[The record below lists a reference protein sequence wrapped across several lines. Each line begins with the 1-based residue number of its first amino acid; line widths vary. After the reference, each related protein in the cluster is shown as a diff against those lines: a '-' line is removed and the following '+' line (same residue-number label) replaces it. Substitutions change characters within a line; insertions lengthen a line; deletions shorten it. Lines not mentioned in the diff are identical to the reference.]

1 MKITIKQYWTLRKDV
16 EIYNREIGRLL
27 ENLKMI
33 SPEHLSSK
41 VVYDLAQLVVQRETA
56 EMITNEYNDEEANDE
71 NHMEQ
76 DGQAPRP

>member
-33 SPEHLSSK
+33 SPEHLRSK

-71 NHMEQ
+71 R
-76 DGQAPRP
+76 RPPTI